1 VKAADHRDGNVG
13 AGPAEVSRGR
23 STGGD
28 HGAGKG
34 RTPGERN
41 PGQAG
46 DDRGNRSHPAN
57 AGLLG
62 SGEAVS
68 SAEPLAERS
77 DRLASADGRAQP
89 VRAEGLWERM
99 LSRQNLERA
108 LRQVERNKGAPG
120 VDGMTV
126 AELRPWLKTHW
137 PVLRML
143 LDEGHHRPQPV
154 RRVTIPKA
162 DGGEREL
169 GVPTAL
175 DRLIQ
180 QAIAQVLTPIFDPGF
195 SKRSFG
201 YRPGRSARQAVNA
214 AREYV
219 TDGYRWVVDV
229 DLERFFDRVQH
240 DVVMARVARRVG
252 DRRLLRLIR
261 RYLEAGVMVEGVK
274 QPSAE
279 GTPQGSPLSPLLS
292 NIMLDDL
299 DRELER
305 RGHRFVRYADDVRV
319 HVRSER
325 AGKRTLAGLTEFIE
339 KRLKLRV
346 NRKKSSVRQAT
357 QATVLGFGFCNRP
370 GGKVGIR
377 IDPKAL
383 QRMRWRLRR
392 LTGRSW
398 RISMEER
405 IRLVNR
411 YITAWCAYFGL
422 AETPSVFEEVDRWLR
437 RRLRQVRWKEWKHP
451 RTRWRNLRKLGIP
464 DRQARQ
470 WAGSESGYWRM
481 AGSAPLHRALPNSYW
496 EALGLQTFSGHWRQ
510 LRFAW

>member
-1 VKAADHRDGNVG
+1 
-13 AGPAEVSRGR
+13 VS
-23 STGGD
+23 
-28 HGAGKG
+28 
-34 RTPGERN
+34 P
-41 PGQAG
+41 
-46 DDRGNRSHPAN
+46 
-57 AGLLG
+57 
-62 SGEAVS
+62 V
-68 SAEPLAERS
+68 EPRAERS
-77 DRLASADGRAQP
+77 GRPAPAGGRAQP

-126 AELRPWLKTHW
+126 AELRPWLRSHW
-137 PVLRML
+137 PTIRML
-143 LDEGHHRPQPV
+143 LDEGHYRPQPV
-154 RRVTIPKA
+154 RRVVIPKP

-195 SKRSFG
+195 SKSSFG

-219 TDGYRWVVDV
+219 TEGYEWVVDI

-261 RYLEAGVMVEGVK
+261 RYLEAGVMVDGVK

-325 AGKRTLAGLTEFIE
+325 AGERTLSGLTEFIE
-339 KRLKLRV
+339 KRLKLKV
-346 NRKKSSVRQAT
+346 NRKKSTVRRAA
-357 QATVLGFGFCNRP
+357 QATVLGFGFFYGNE
-370 GGKVGIR
+370 GKVGIR
-377 IDPKAL
+377 VDPKAL
-383 QRMRWRLRR
+383 KRMRQRLRE

-405 IRLVNR
+405 IRRLNVF
-411 YITAWCAYFGL
+411 TTSWCAYFGL
-422 AETPSVFEEVDRWLR
+422 AETPEVFRSVDGWLR
-437 RRLRQVRWKEWKHP
+437 RRLRQVRWKEWKQP
-451 RTRWRNLRKLGIP
+451 KTRRRNLLKLGVP
-464 DRQARQ
+464 QREARE
-470 WAGSESGYWRM
+470 WSGSGKGYWRV
-481 AGSAPLHRALPNSYW
+481 AGSFLNRALPNSYW
-496 EALGLQTFSGHWRQ
+496 ATLGLKGLSDHWRQ
-510 LRFAW
+510 PRFTW